1 MGRHALLYRFPEK
14 RLVMNGM
21 PALLL
26 SIFLLVVFFCGYFI
40 QQITGFGAA
49 IFCLPFALLVLPRE
63 VFMPAAWLFTG
74 GQAILI
80 LIRQRK
86 KVNVRQMMIVLTLA
100 VLFGPISADY
110 LLAHVSEALIKI
122 CLGLFIIVNSAYEL
136 YGIYRGKKKKGL
148 RLWHCLYP
156 IGSGALQSAYGIGG
170 PLLIAYLNKTVEEK
184 DALRSTVC
192 GYWAVLNTFLL
203 GKYIVSG
210 QMTSVS
216 AGVCLMLLPAVL
228 AGAVTGSIVL
238 KKINQRTFT
247 IAVHCVLMG
256 SAIFMII

>member
-1 MGRHALLYRFPEK
+1 
-14 RLVMNGM
+14 MNGM

-86 KVNVRQMMIVLTLA
+86 KVNVRQLMIVLTLA

-136 YGIYRGKKKKGL
+136 YGIYR
-148 RLWHCLYP
+148 
-156 IGSGALQSAYGIGG
+156 GSGALQSAYGIGG

>member
-1 MGRHALLYRFPEK
+1 MNTKAKKILKVIGIII
-14 RLVMNGM
+14 LV
-21 PALLL
+21 
-26 SIFLLVVFFCGYFI
+26 
-40 QQITGFGAA
+40 
-49 IFCLPFALLVLPRE
+49 
-63 VFMPAAWLFTG
+63 
-74 GQAILI
+74 
-80 LIRQRK
+80 
-86 KVNVRQMMIVLTLA
+86 IVLTLA

-110 LLAHVSEALIKI
+110 LLAHVSEGLIKI

-136 YGIYRGKKKKGL
+136 HGIYKGKKKKGL
-148 RLWHCLYP
+148 RLWHYLYP

-170 PLLIAYLNKTVEEK
+170 PLLIAYLNKTIEDK

-216 AGVCLMLLPAVL
+216 AGVCLMLLPAVI
-228 AGAVTGSIVL
+228 AGAIAGGFVL
-238 KKINQRTFT
+238 KKINQRTFSV
-247 IAVHCVLMG
+247 AVHCVLMG

>member
-1 MGRHALLYRFPEK
+1 MLHRFPEK
-14 RLVMNGM
+14 GLMMNGM
-21 PALLL
+21 PALLP
-26 SIFLLVVFFCGYFI
+26 SVFLLVVFFLGYFI

-49 IFCLPFALLVLPRE
+49 IFCLPFALFVLPRE

-74 GQAILI
+74 AQAIFI

-86 KVNVRQMMIVLTLA
+86 KVNVRQLIVVLTLA
-100 VLFGPISADY
+100 VLFGSMLADY
-110 LLAHVSEALIKI
+110 MLCHVSENLIKT
-122 CLGLFIIVNSAYEL
+122 CLGLFIIINSAYEL
-136 YGIYRGKKKKGL
+136 FGMYKGKKKRGL
-148 RLWHCLYP
+148 QRWHYLYP

-170 PLLIAYLNKTVEEK
+170 PLLIAYLNKTIEDK

-203 GKYIVSG
+203 GKYLISG

-216 AGVCLMLLPAVL
+216 AGVCLMLLPAVIAGGL
-228 AGAVTGSIVL
+228 AGSLVL
-238 KKINQRTFT
+238 KRINQRTFSV
-247 IAVHCVLMG
+247 AVHCVLMG

>member
-86 KVNVRQMMIVLTLA
+86 KVNVRQLMIVLTLA

-122 CLGLFIIVNSAYEL
+122 CLGLFIIVNPPMSFMEYTE
-136 YGIYRGKKKKGL
+136 GK
-148 RLWHCLYP
+148 RRR
-156 IGSGALQSAYGIGG
+156 
-170 PLLIAYLNKTVEEK
+170 
-184 DALRSTVC
+184 D
-192 GYWAVLNTFLL
+192 
-203 GKYIVSG
+203 
-210 QMTSVS
+210 
-216 AGVCLMLLPAVL
+216 
-228 AGAVTGSIVL
+228 
-238 KKINQRTFT
+238 
-247 IAVHCVLMG
+247 
-256 SAIFMII
+256 

>member
-1 MGRHALLYRFPEK
+1 
-14 RLVMNGM
+14 MNSM
-21 PALLL
+21 PALLP

-49 IFCLPFALLVLPRE
+49 IFCLPFVLLVLPRE

-74 GQAILI
+74 AQSVFI

-86 KVNVRQMMIVLTLA
+86 KVNVRQLVVVLTLA
-100 VLFGPISADY
+100 VLFGSMSAGY
-110 LLAHVSEALIKI
+110 LMDHVSEQLIKI
-122 CLGLFIIVNSAYEL
+122 CLALFIIMNSAYEL
-136 YGIYRGKKKKGL
+136 SGIYRGKKEKGL
-148 RLWHCLYP
+148 KLWHYLYP

-170 PLLIAYLNKTVEEK
+170 PLLIAFLNKTIEDK

-203 GKYIVSG
+203 GKYLISG

-216 AGVCLMLLPAVL
+216 TAVCLMLLPAVIAGGL
-228 AGAVTGSIVL
+228 AGSLVL
-238 KKINQRTFT
+238 KRINQRTFSV
-247 IAVHCVLMG
+247 AVHCVLMG